1 MTIHWCGTGLSS
13 IPGLRRLIEAGHPVT
28 VWNRT
33 VERAQA
39 EVGDLT
45 QDIREFSL
53 EALGEALEPNDIAV
67 SMLPAEVTTRSFR
80 FWATSTDFN
89 WSASPAFST

>member
-33 VERAQA
+33 VEKARG

-45 QDIREFSL
+45 DRKS
-53 EALGEALEPNDIAV
+53 V
-67 SMLPAEVTTRSFR
+67 V
-80 FWATSTDFN
+80 
-89 WSASPAFST
+89 